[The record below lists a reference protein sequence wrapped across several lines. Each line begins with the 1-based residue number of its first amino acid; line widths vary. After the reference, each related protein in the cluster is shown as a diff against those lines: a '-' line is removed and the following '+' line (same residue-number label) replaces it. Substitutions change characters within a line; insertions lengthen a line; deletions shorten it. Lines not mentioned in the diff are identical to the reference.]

1 MTAMQGSRKPAPTLP
16 RTFPRTAL
24 AIVMAFAMAGCASVD
39 IDRAVATS
47 NDDAAD
53 FTQGALQL
61 ARTPEQ
67 QRDREAAADALLAQ
81 PLDQNAAVRLALQNS
96 PQLQAL
102 LAQSWADAANGAQ
115 IGRLP
120 NPVFDF
126 ERMRTV
132 DELEFGRLLAF
143 GLLDLITLP
152 QRYGIA
158 QRRTA
163 QANIRL
169 TRDVVAHVTQV
180 RQAWVRA
187 VAAEQSVAYARQ
199 VNDAAQ
205 ASAELGRRMQA
216 AGNFSRLERAR
227 QQAFYA
233 DAATQWASA
242 RQTVTATRAQLERL
256 LGLTEAQAER
266 LRLPPRL
273 PDLPKAPMPPDRAAR
288 TASAARLDVRL
299 AQASYE
305 AAARAQGL
313 TRITSL
319 TDIELG
325 VRHDTMFDRAEGGST
340 RRNGYEVS
348 VRLPLF
354 DDGSLRRDAIGA
366 QTLALTHQL
375 EATLR
380 AAGSQLR
387 ESYGAYRT
395 AYDVSRHY
403 RDEVVPLRKL
413 IAEENVLRYNG
424 MFISVFELLADTRAQ
439 VNSVIA
445 AIDAERNYWLA
456 DAALQAAIVGVPVA
470 ANPASPA
477 GVAGSAG
484 GPMLA
489 AQGGGDAG
497 H

>member
-1 MTAMQGSRKPAPTLP
+1 
-16 RTFPRTAL
+16 
-24 AIVMAFAMAGCASVD
+24 
-39 IDRAVATS
+39 
-47 NDDAAD
+47 
-53 FTQGALQL
+53 
-61 ARTPEQ
+61 
-67 QRDREAAADALLAQ
+67 
-81 PLDQNAAVRLALQNS
+81 
-96 PQLQAL
+96 
-102 LAQSWADAANGAQ
+102 
-115 IGRLP
+115 
-120 NPVFDF
+120 
-126 ERMRTV
+126 MRTV

-242 RQTVTATRAQLERL
+242 RQAVTATRAQLERL

-266 LRLPPRL
+266 LRLPARL

-470 ANPASPA
+470 ANPALPA

-484 GPMLA
+484 GAMLA